1 MRGFRLERGGPP
13 SPIHNRSA
21 REARRPHRTMASVT
35 ATNVLCRAP
44 VAGKR
49 AARAAPAAAR
59 VTAPARTT
67 SSVSLKGSKGAFEGV
82 AMRADRRGSAL
93 RAITDTKEAAADV
106 EEEKPEPALESDVR
120 PPLELSNPSSRPPVS
135 PSFRRWRTPISFV
148 SREFRVSSVRR
159 SIAVPA
165 AARGGRHPRPR
176 RAREPGDARARARAR
191 SPRSERHRAP
201 RRPSPRTS
209 LTVAKYPIY
218 SATWLPCSSGR
229 CRCRARARVLF
240 GTPSSRE
247 KRNRKSSHHGLFPR
261 LVHVILHS
269 WAWTTPSFATC

>member
-1 MRGFRLERGGPP
+1 
-13 SPIHNRSA
+13 
-21 REARRPHRTMASVT
+21 MASVT

-59 VTAPARTT
+59 VAAPARTT

-106 EEEKPEPALESDVR
+106 EEEKPEPTLESDVR
-120 PPLELSNPSSRPPVS
+120 PPLELSNASSRPPVS

-148 SREFRVSSVRR
+148 SREICVSSVRR

-176 RAREPGDARARARAR
+176 RAREPGDTRARTRAR

-209 LTVAKYPIY
+209 LTVAKISYLLGHL
-218 SATWLPCSSGR
+218 APCSTLSLSLP
-229 CRCRARARVLF
+229 RAVFFPNA
-240 GTPSSRE
+240 PCSRE
-247 KRNRKSSHHGLFPR
+247 NETGNHFIRGLFPR
-261 LVHVILHS
+261 LVLYVILHS

>member
-1 MRGFRLERGGPP
+1 
-13 SPIHNRSA
+13 
-21 REARRPHRTMASVT
+21 MASVT

-59 VTAPARTT
+59 VAAPARTT

-106 EEEKPEPALESDVR
+106 EEEKPEPTLESDVR
-120 PPLELSNPSSRPPVS
+120 PPLELSNASSRPPVS

-148 SREFRVSSVRR
+148 SREICVSSVRR

-176 RAREPGDARARARAR
+176 RAREPGSARARARAR

-209 LTVAKYPIY
+209 LTVAKISYLLGHL
-218 SATWLPCSSGR
+218 APCSTLSLSR
-229 CRCRARARVLF
+229 PQMLVFFERAL
-240 GTPSSRE
+240 
-247 KRNRKSSHHGLFPR
+247 
-261 LVHVILHS
+261 
-269 WAWTTPSFATC
+269 FATQTKPEITSSAVSFPASSCM

>member
-1 MRGFRLERGGPP
+1 
-13 SPIHNRSA
+13 
-21 REARRPHRTMASVT
+21 MASVT

-106 EEEKPEPALESDVR
+106 EEEKPEPTLESDVR
-120 PPLELSNPSSRPPVS
+120 PPLELSNASSRPPVS

-148 SREFRVSSVRR
+148 SREICVSSVRR

-165 AARGGRHPRPR
+165 AAFSADGTRDRAARANQETRARALALVARARSGTARLGAPR
-176 RAREPGDARARARAR
+176 RARR
-191 SPRSERHRAP
+191 
-201 RRPSPRTS
+201 
-209 LTVAKYPIY
+209 
-218 SATWLPCSSGR
+218 
-229 CRCRARARVLF
+229 
-240 GTPSSRE
+240 
-247 KRNRKSSHHGLFPR
+247 
-261 LVHVILHS
+261 
-269 WAWTTPSFATC
+269 

>member
-1 MRGFRLERGGPP
+1 
-13 SPIHNRSA
+13 
-21 REARRPHRTMASVT
+21 MASVT

-106 EEEKPEPALESDVR
+106 EEEKPEPTLESDVR
-120 PPLELSNPSSRPPVS
+120 PPLELSNASSRPPVS

-148 SREFRVSSVRR
+148 SREICVSSVRR

-165 AARGGRHPRPR
+165 AASPADGTRDRAARANQETRARALALVARARSGTARLGAPR
-176 RAREPGDARARARAR
+176 RARR
-191 SPRSERHRAP
+191 
-201 RRPSPRTS
+201 
-209 LTVAKYPIY
+209 
-218 SATWLPCSSGR
+218 
-229 CRCRARARVLF
+229 
-240 GTPSSRE
+240 
-247 KRNRKSSHHGLFPR
+247 
-261 LVHVILHS
+261 
-269 WAWTTPSFATC
+269 